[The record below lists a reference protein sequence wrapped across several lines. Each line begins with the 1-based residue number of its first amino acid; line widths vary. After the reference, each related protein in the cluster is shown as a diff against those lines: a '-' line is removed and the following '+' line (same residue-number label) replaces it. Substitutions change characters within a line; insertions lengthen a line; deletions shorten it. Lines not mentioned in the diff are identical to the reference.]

1 MPKAVIK
8 INDLK
13 KETDYTLGE
22 TILEIIKRE
31 NIFIDAPCGGKGK
44 CGKCKVK
51 FTGEDIP
58 LLPEEKEL
66 NLYPYRLSCII
77 KPSKDII
84 VEVPN
89 AEKAEGFLISET
101 QFDKKTE
108 AAIKTVTKTI
118 EAPEAY
124 ENKSWLNKYEDAFG
138 EIDFEILK
146 SLKPISGDY
155 TGVYL
160 DKKLI
165 AVLDGEK
172 NKKYAIAAD
181 IGTTTVAMVL
191 IDVENME
198 VSAKRS
204 FINPQIE
211 FGSDVLTRIS
221 AALESEDNL
230 FKMQSLITA
239 AVKKTAFEMIDELQV
254 NPDFV
259 YEIVFSANSVMNH
272 ILLGIN
278 PRVLGTAP
286 YKNVFDKMLN
296 FKASEIG
303 LHIGAHTHALILPSV
318 SSYIGA
324 DIVSGINFIEMEKL
338 KTNTLFI
345 DIGTNTELVLKHG
358 SSFFA
363 TSCAAGPALEGMNIT
378 CGSRAQS
385 GAIED
390 IHFDLISGNIDLKVI
405 GNVKP
410 KTICGSGILALI
422 RETLKA
428 KLIDKKGRLVSCSFL
443 DISDVRRKFLL
454 DINGETVIRLFDEVY
469 VSKKDIRNIQL
480 SKTAILSGI
489 NILLDKFNLTAS
501 QLDEIIIAGQFGNHL
516 TEDMLINTGFLPF
529 IEKEKLSYMK
539 NTSLDGA
546 ISAVLNINKRNN
558 LMELKNKIGF
568 SDLSLDSKYQK
579 FFMESSYFPDL

>member
-1 MPKAVIK
+1 M
-8 INDLK
+8 
-13 KETDYTLGE
+13 
-22 TILEIIKRE
+22 
-31 NIFIDAPCGGKGK
+31 
-44 CGKCKVK
+44 
-51 FTGEDIP
+51 
-58 LLPEEKEL
+58 
-66 NLYPYRLSCII
+66 
-77 KPSKDII
+77 
-84 VEVPN
+84 
-89 AEKAEGFLISET
+89 
-101 QFDKKTE
+101 
-108 AAIKTVTKTI
+108 
-118 EAPEAY
+118 
-124 ENKSWLNKYEDAFG
+124 
-138 EIDFEILK
+138 
-146 SLKPISGDY
+146 
-155 TGVYL
+155 

-278 PRVLGTAP
+278 PRVLGMAP

-363 TSCAAGPALEGMNIT
+363 TSCAAGPAL
-378 CGSRAQS
+378 
-385 GAIED
+385 
-390 IHFDLISGNIDLKVI
+390 
-405 GNVKP
+405 
-410 KTICGSGILALI
+410 
-422 RETLKA
+422 
-428 KLIDKKGRLVSCSFL
+428 
-443 DISDVRRKFLL
+443 
-454 DINGETVIRLFDEVY
+454 
-469 VSKKDIRNIQL
+469 
-480 SKTAILSGI
+480 
-489 NILLDKFNLTAS
+489 
-501 QLDEIIIAGQFGNHL
+501 
-516 TEDMLINTGFLPF
+516 
-529 IEKEKLSYMK
+529 
-539 NTSLDGA
+539 
-546 ISAVLNINKRNN
+546 
-558 LMELKNKIGF
+558 
-568 SDLSLDSKYQK
+568 
-579 FFMESSYFPDL
+579 